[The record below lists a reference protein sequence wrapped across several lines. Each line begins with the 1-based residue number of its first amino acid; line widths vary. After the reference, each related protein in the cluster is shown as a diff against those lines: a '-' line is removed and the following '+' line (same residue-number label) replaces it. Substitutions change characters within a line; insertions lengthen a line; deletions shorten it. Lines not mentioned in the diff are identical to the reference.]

1 MSTHDGITMQFNIF
15 WLKSKLTYPQSVL
28 SGATAAR
35 MNDRRPREGEGE
47 LMEIIWCYEIGQL
60 NMGHNLDSFF
70 YIFETIY
77 ASTLFSKAFLL
88 KYLQHTLEIQC
99 LIVHISC
106 PKVYALLSFAVVGG
120 LSKVNIYQSNSNGK
134 KGPQR
139 EAAAFTFSAL
149 YLMSY
154 VFGVLKDA
162 LLPCNRSPPPHK

>member
-1 MSTHDGITMQFNIF
+1 MHRLFF
-15 WLKSKLTYPQSVL
+15 
-28 SGATAAR
+28 
-35 MNDRRPREGEGE
+35 
-47 LMEIIWCYEIGQL
+47 L
-60 NMGHNLDSFF
+60 NP
-70 YIFETIY
+70 
-77 ASTLFSKAFLL
+77 FLL

-139 EAAAFTFSAL
+139 EAAAFAFSAL

-154 VFGVLKDA
+154 VFGFLKDA